1 MRVASLI
8 TTAAALTLI
17 ASAASADIR
26 NNVTAQSLGTAPAT
40 FDLEDGESHKV
51 YSGKTPFTYRI
62 CNVGKAHTMQVV
74 TDSDKE
80 SLDPGDCWDTHA
92 TGISATNEGKLPADA
107 RVEGTYHRVLGTA
120 N

>member
-40 FDLEDGESHKV
+40 FDLEDGEKHQIYHGS
-51 YSGKTPFTYRI
+51 SPATYRI

-74 TDSDKE
+74 TDKTQE
-80 SLDPGDCWDTHA
+80 ELDPGDCWDTEA
-92 TGISATNEGKLPADA
+92 TGISATNQGSLPADA
-107 RVEGTYHRVLGTA
+107 RVEGTFHRVLGTA